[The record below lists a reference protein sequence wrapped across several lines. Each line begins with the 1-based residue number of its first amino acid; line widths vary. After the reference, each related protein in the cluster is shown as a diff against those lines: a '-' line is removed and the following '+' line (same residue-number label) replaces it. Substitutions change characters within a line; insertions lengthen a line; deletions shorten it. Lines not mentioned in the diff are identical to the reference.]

1 MTLLKLVLV
10 CLFFLTH
17 APQLFSQNLS
27 AAVTLGYRFGGNM
40 GKGYLYE
47 PTEPRDEMI
56 YTDAVTYGLLLDYG
70 ISGDLFIE
78 IFADRQANQIKNR
91 AGNYVFPVASLD
103 IFTDYYH
110 AGIGSRSVSLG
121 GTFFFG
127 GTLGM
132 TNIIPREGD
141 IKSDQFFSFGPF
153 VGFEA
158 QISEILALHAHS
170 RLLLTTMNG
179 NNGILESPDGP
190 VFFFEDTIL
199 VQADFTLG
207 IVFYLAGSGYH

>member
-1 MTLLKLVLV
+1 
-10 CLFFLTH
+10 
-17 APQLFSQNLS
+17 
-27 AAVTLGYRFGGNM
+27 M

-56 YTDAVTYGLLLDYG
+56 FTDAVNYGVLVDYT

-110 AGIGSRSVSLG
+110 AGIGYRSLSLG
-121 GTFFFG
+121 GIFFFG
-127 GTLGM
+127 GTLGI

-141 IKSDQFFSFGPF
+141 IKSEQFFSFGPF

-158 QISEILALHAHS
+158 QISEILALRAHS
-170 RLLLTTMNG
+170 RFLLTTMNG

-190 VFFFEDTIL
+190 VFYFKETTLI
-199 VQADFTLG
+199 QMDFTLG
-207 IVFYLAGSGYH
+207 IVFYLAGTGYY